1 MKINSTLLLTIF
13 SISVQGQIST
23 GNKLGANC
31 IIPNDC
37 QSFCCNNT
45 ETPKIEGKCVMMKQW
60 HECEHRKHLTEE
72 VMLTLIGIGII
83 AITILSM
90 LKVRRKRMIA
100 KALV

>member
-1 MKINSTLLLTIF
+1 
-13 SISVQGQIST
+13 
-23 GNKLGANC
+23 
-31 IIPNDC
+31 
-37 QSFCCNNT
+37 
-45 ETPKIEGKCVMMKQW
+45 MMKQW

-100 KALV
+100 KALVQRGIDAELNES

>member
-1 MKINSTLLLTIF
+1 
-13 SISVQGQIST
+13 
-23 GNKLGANC
+23 
-31 IIPNDC
+31 
-37 QSFCCNNT
+37 
-45 ETPKIEGKCVMMKQW
+45 MKQW

-100 KALV
+100 KALVQRGIDAELNES